1 MKALVK
7 LPIGIE
13 FFQEIRTEGFYY
25 VEKTGL
31 SAELLNAWND
41 HHIKIRHCLPQT
53 DLHGQNGGRQRR
65 IKRWQ
70 RPAFFSIHTVSSFR
84 PGTGTSLLPPESPPP
99 R

>member
-53 DLHGQNGGRQRR
+53 DLHGQNGGRQRL
-65 IKRWQ
+65 KKTL
-70 RPAFFSIHTVSSFR
+70 AKASVF
-84 PGTGTSLLPPESPPP
+84 
-99 R
+99 

>member
-1 MKALVK
+1 MRKGGQKLKALVK

-41 HHIKIRHCLPQT
+41 HHIKIRHCLPQNC
-53 DLHGQNGGRQRR
+53 LHGQNGGLKKDIIPPASDNHRR
-65 IKRWQ
+65 DMI
-70 RPAFFSIHTVSSFR
+70 FFHTYVSKNLNFH
-84 PGTGTSLLPPESPPP
+84 
-99 R
+99 